1 MKKRRLAL
9 FLALVMLGTALCGC
23 GGGSANES
31 AQGSNGKNGT
41 AVRGGEIT
49 VGIAQDLED
58 SLDPHMMVAAGT
70 KEVLFNVFEGLVKP
84 NSDGELIPA
93 VAESY
98 QTSDDET
105 TYTFT
110 LRKGVKFHNG
120 QPVTADDVIYSI
132 SRCAGLSGGD
142 PLVPALS
149 AVKSITSPDSKT
161 VVITLKEPN
170 NEFLAYLT
178 VAIVPKDYTEQSTQ
192 PVGTGPFRFVS
203 RFPQESIVLERFAD
217 YWGDAAYVDK
227 VTYKIY
233 ENADALVLALNSGS
247 IDLCAH
253 LTPDQTSQL
262 STATF
267 QVLEGTMNLVQAVY
281 LNNAQP
287 PFDNEKVRQALSYA
301 LNVQQ
306 IMDLMADGHGARV
319 GSSMYP
325 AFTKYFDDSLT
336 DYYAY
341 DPLKAKQLLVEAG
354 YPNGFSMTIKVPS
367 NYQPH
372 MDTAEVVVEQ
382 LRAVGVNATI
392 QPVDWSTWLSDVY
405 TGRNFQATVVGVDAS
420 NMTARSMLDRFVS
433 TSGKNFIN
441 YNNSEYDALYEKA
454 IAASDDAEQTALYK
468 QMERKLT
475 ETAANLYI
483 QDLSDLVA
491 MKKNLDGLHFYPIY
505 VLDLSTIHYV
515 E

>member
-1 MKKRRLAL
+1 MKKRQVAL
-9 FLALVMLGTALCGC
+9 FLALVMLGAALCGC
-23 GGGSANES
+23 GGGSQTDS
-31 AQGSNGKNGT
+31 AQGDNGVKGT

-58 SLDPHMMVAAGT
+58 SLDPHQMVAAGT

-98 QTSDDET
+98 KISEDET

-110 LRKGVKFHNG
+110 LRDGVKFHND

-132 SRCAGLSGGD
+132 SRCAGLSGED

-149 AVKSITSPDSKT
+149 AVKSIEATDKKT
-161 VVITLKEPN
+161 VVITLKDPN

-178 VAIVPKDYTEQSTQ
+178 VAIVPKDYTGQSTA

-203 RFPQESIVLERFAD
+203 RSPQESIVLERFGD
-217 YWGDAAYVDK
+217 YWGEAAYLDK

-253 LTPDQTSQL
+253 LTPTQTDQL
-262 STATF
+262 STDTF

-281 LNNAQP
+281 LNNAVA

-301 LNVQQ
+301 LDVQG
-306 IMDLMADGHGARV
+306 IMDLVADGHGTPL

-336 DYYAY
+336 HYYQY
-341 DPLKAKQLLVEAG
+341 DPVKTKQLLAEAG
-354 YPNGFSMTIKVPS
+354 YPNGFSMTIRVPS

-382 LRAVGVNATI
+382 LRAVGVTATI
-392 QPVDWSTWLSDVY
+392 EPVDWSTWLSDVY
-405 TGRNFQATVVGVDAS
+405 TNRNFQATVVGVDAS
-420 NMTARSMLDRFVS
+420 NMTARAMLERFAS

-441 YNNSEYDALYEKA
+441 YNNPDYDALYQKV
-454 IAASDDAEQTALYK
+454 ISCSDEEEQTALYK
-468 QMERKLT
+468 QMERTLT

-515 E
+515 A